1 VLLPLHGGRTRVR
14 PPTPIALPGLTAAH
28 VLLVEDEAAI
38 RKVVKRLLE
47 SVGHHVSTVGGTREA
62 IAWLDEPRDVAVVL
76 LDRSMPD
83 GLGETIIPHLRRH
96 LPNAQILLFTGQD
109 VEPEIAALAD
119 GVLAKPVTSD
129 DLLRAVD
136 GALKARK

>member
-1 VLLPLHGGRTRVR
+1 M
-14 PPTPIALPGLTAAH
+14 
-28 VLLVEDEAAI
+28 
-38 RKVVKRLLE
+38 
-47 SVGHHVSTVGGTREA
+47 
-62 IAWLDEPRDVAVVL
+62 AWLGASRATLAVVL

-83 GLGETIIPHLRRH
+83 GLGETIIPDLRRH

-109 VEPEIAALAD
+109 VEPEVAALAD

-129 DLLRAVD
+129 DLLRAVE